1 MIRVLLA
8 DDHGLFRRGVA
19 AVLQEDQRMK
29 VVGEARHGA
38 EAVDQAMRLR
48 PDVVLMDLD
57 MPFLDGIHATRQI
70 KGALPECRVVVLTYL
85 EEDEKL
91 FAAVRA
97 GADGYLLK
105 DLDPSQLPEAVCA
118 VVRGEA
124 ALPGRL
130 AARILREFARG
141 SEGPPSADG
150 GEELTPREREVLQLV
165 AEGKNRREIA
175 RQLVITENTVKVHLH
190 HIMDKLHLKDRVE
203 LAVYALKGSRRP
215 D

>member
-19 AVLQEDQRMK
+19 AILQEDQRLK

-141 SEGPPSADG
+141 SEGPRNAEG

-165 AEGKNRREIA
+165 AEGKTTKQISA
-175 RQLVITENTVKVHLH
+175 LLKISPKTVEFHRNSL
-190 HIMDKLHLKDRVE
+190 MEE
-203 LAVYALKGSRRP
+203 LGVRTTAELTRYAVSRGIVL
-215 D
+215 